1 MGMEKVSPARA
12 ANPKVL
18 TCSTPCSP
26 CPTEFIA
33 SHFRGGRLKPNLRKL
48 IVGSWNVE
56 GFTDTKLE
64 ELQNHMFHNHIGV
77 LCLQETHRTVSEH
90 YITDNG
96 FLVILSGEEDG
107 CFAGVG
113 FIVAPHCRRCVVS
126 FCPESCRQA
135 SLKLRVP
142 GGKMVIC
149 SLYAPH
155 SGKPFDERQTFFQAT
170 AEWMNSLSR
179 HGPLLALGDFNARL
193 HKRHA
198 GESHLIGPHIFG
210 NKNAYF
216 NAESNRS
223 LLLEMREALGL
234 FVANTGFDLPVEK
247 QVTVYNVGSSPA
259 ATLNS
264 TNFGQIDF
272 LLVGREWWHKILS
285 VASCMDMSLASHHFP
300 IIAEID
306 VELPKA
312 IATTARDPRYHLSEL
327 QSACTSSLFAT
338 YFHECMLQCHCEN
351 GTADELC
358 TAMAT
363 SFQQS
368 AERCLHQTK
377 RQARKPWI
385 SSRTLHLLEERDK
398 ARTSRNP
405 HLEKMLHGKVKQS
418 VKMDRSQWLDDLLK
432 TGDWNEI
439 RRLRKGHRPQSRRLK
454 NADGNVVESDQRAET
469 LANYFESVQWAPR
482 ATTEAPRSTCDDPLL
497 VSNTSI
503 SEAEV
508 VESVRS
514 KKRRKAAGSDG
525 IPPEFWKAICT
536 YNSPACRWAVLL
548 CNKVWTEGSV
558 PTSWH
563 EATVAAIFKK
573 GDPACCGNYR
583 PISLLAVGYKIF
595 AAILLRRLKDAG
607 AEDRIWPTQFGFR
620 SGCGCAD
627 ALFIARRKV
636 ENAWA
641 RKNGNL
647 LLLALDWA
655 KAFDSIS
662 PAGLVNAMSRFVI
675 PYHFC
680 SVVRGIYNGRHFIV
694 RDGGVTS
701 GQHPQCFG
709 ISQGCP
715 LSPFLFSIVMTL
727 LIQDA
732 KAAFLSRRDP
742 ARTGEISELMYADD
756 TLILASQQWRCWN
769 LHAVHRTGWAYVW
782 VATELEQIGSTSSA
796 MWSTHQ
802 KTQWRLCGFERVVA
816 LFGKFLMWQWQYWAW
831 AE

>member
-1 MGMEKVSPARA
+1 MLLRQSDLLAVGRIPSWK
-12 ANPKVL
+12 NFK
-18 TCSTPCSP
+18 TICSTITLGC
-26 CPTEFIA
+26 FVY
-33 SHFRGGRLKPNLRKL
+33 RKRTGQFL
-48 IVGSWNVE
+48 NTTSQIV
-56 GFTDTKLE
+56 D
-64 ELQNHMFHNHIGV
+64 
-77 LCLQETHRTVSEH
+77 
-90 YITDNG
+90 
-96 FLVILSGEEDG
+96 FLVLLSGEEDG

-126 FCPESCRQA
+126 FCAESCRQA

-193 HKRHA
+193 HKMHA

-223 LLLEMREALGL
+223 LLLEMCEALGL

-272 LLVGREWWHKILS
+272 LLVGREWWYKILS

-327 QSACTSSLFAT
+327 QCACTSSLFAT
-338 YFHECMLQCHCEN
+338 SFHECMLQCHCEN

-385 SSRTLHLLEERDK
+385 SSRTLHLLEEREK

-405 HLEKMLHGKVKQS
+405 HLEKMLHGQVKQS

-439 RRLRKGHRPQSRRLK
+439 RRLRKGHRPQLGRLK
-454 NADGNVVESDQRAET
+454 NADGNVVESDQRGET
-469 LANYFESVQWAPR
+469 PGKLLRVSAVGTTCDYR
-482 ATTEAPRSTCDDPLL
+482 ATTF
-497 VSNTSI
+497 N
-503 SEAEV
+503 
-508 VESVRS
+508 
-514 KKRRKAAGSDG
+514 
-525 IPPEFWKAICT
+525 
-536 YNSPACRWAVLL
+536 
-548 CNKVWTEGSV
+548 
-558 PTSWH
+558 
-563 EATVAAIFKK
+563 
-573 GDPACCGNYR
+573 
-583 PISLLAVGYKIF
+583 
-595 AAILLRRLKDAG
+595 
-607 AEDRIWPTQFGFR
+607 
-620 SGCGCAD
+620 
-627 ALFIARRKV
+627 
-636 ENAWA
+636 
-641 RKNGNL
+641 
-647 LLLALDWA
+647 
-655 KAFDSIS
+655 
-662 PAGLVNAMSRFVI
+662 M
-675 PYHFC
+675 
-680 SVVRGIYNGRHFIV
+680 
-694 RDGGVTS
+694 
-701 GQHPQCFG
+701 
-709 ISQGCP
+709 
-715 LSPFLFSIVMTL
+715 
-727 LIQDA
+727 
-732 KAAFLSRRDP
+732 
-742 ARTGEISELMYADD
+742 
-756 TLILASQQWRCWN
+756 
-769 LHAVHRTGWAYVW
+769 
-782 VATELEQIGSTSSA
+782 
-796 MWSTHQ
+796 
-802 KTQWRLCGFERVVA
+802 
-816 LFGKFLMWQWQYWAW
+816 
-831 AE
+831 